1 MFSTYEFTYAGMPA
15 SMYGMY
21 VADISDKKHSANSFA
36 NTANIVETRIAN
48 RVTPIHFGVRYND
61 SPLTFTLIF
70 GADRI
75 LDRYEMQ
82 EVSKWLLGHQQYQWL
97 SIDQPDMEHMQ
108 FRCLVQ
114 ELTPIYHVWLPMAFE
129 AKIIC
134 DCPYAYSYPFEKSF
148 QVNGETKVRFYND
161 STCREYL
168 RPTVIA
174 NLAAGC
180 TDFSIKNNTVGREE
194 TKFADLPSGGL
205 TIHIDN
211 ENGVITEEVAGYDLY
226 DSFNFQFL
234 ELEPGDN
241 ELILSGVG
249 LVTIKGR
256 YLYNVGA

>member
-1 MFSTYEFTYAGMPA
+1 MAKKTYTSQNYNEAPRTLGGHPF
-15 SMYGMY
+15 YG
-21 VADISDKKHSANSFA
+21 
-36 NTANIVETRIAN
+36 
-48 RVTPIHFGVRYND
+48 
-61 SPLTFTLIF
+61 L
-70 GADRI
+70 I
-75 LDRYEMQ
+75 LDDEQKAFRDAIWSE
-82 EVSKWLLGHQQYQWL
+82 
-97 SIDQPDMEHMQ
+97 DMQ

-114 ELTPIYHVWLPMAFE
+114 ELTPIHHVWLPMAFE